1 MSEPTFNHTGYRHW
15 LKEGKLM
22 ATRCQSCGTLSL
34 PPRQLCPSCFE
45 QNMSWHPLSGLGHL
59 QAFTTVYVAPS
70 KMVDAGYG
78 RENPYYAGIVQLEEG
93 PSISA
98 QILGFDPAQPERVA
112 LGMPMRAAFVERD
125 EGEEKNTYLAFEP
138 A

>member
-1 MSEPTFNHTGYRHW
+1 MTEPTFNHTGYRHW
-15 LKEGKLM
+15 LEQGKLM
-22 ATRCQSCGTLSL
+22 ATRCQSCGTLSI
-34 PPRQLCPSCFE
+34 PPRQLCPACFDR
-45 QNMSWHPLSGLGHL
+45 NMIWHPLSGLGHL
-59 QAFTTVYVAPS
+59 QAFTAVYVAPS
-70 KMVDAGYG
+70 KMIAAGYS

-98 QILGFDPAQPERVA
+98 QILGLDPSQPDRVS
-112 LGMPMRAAFVERD
+112 LGIPMRAAFVQRD